1 MYKQNIYPPLCH
13 LRTTDTK
20 VKYLSLPKTI
30 FLIDFEILM
39 IIKRAYSIPLSNI
52 HVAIYDVGSLTISGS
67 IFTYYSEITPLVSS
81 NSSYLKNN
89 PNCLQ
94 NWFIAVSVDLGWWLN
109 TIVITNE
116 STQGLFLCIF
126 VFITSSDFR
135 HSCFIFISSIYLHNW
150 ICPILYI
157 VDTKTQHILFMV
169 SAIVAYKPSIHDAD
183 HCFREPHP
191 LYIIGKGYVQHIQT
205 V

>member
-1 MYKQNIYPPLCH
+1 MSSTYYRYKSKIFKPSKDYCSDWFWNFDDY
-13 LRTTDTK
+13 
-20 VKYLSLPKTI
+20 KTCVQ
-30 FLIDFEILM
+30 
-39 IIKRAYSIPLSNI
+39 YPLSNI

-109 TIVITNE
+109 TIAITNE

-150 ICPILYI
+150 ICPMLYI
-157 VDTKTQHILFMV
+157 VDTIIYSGQ
-169 SAIVAYKPSIHDAD
+169 
-183 HCFREPHP
+183 C
-191 LYIIGKGYVQHIQT
+191 YI
-205 V
+205 